1 MPNSYIEYTSGLTRT
16 LSIAGLNYISTSHLK
31 AKSKATVTSDWE
43 DVTIT
48 SVNATASPPTVTM
61 SLSGTP
67 AVVRI
72 YRDSGMEPIV
82 DFQSGVRITES
93 DLDTATRQ
101 GLFAAQEVLENA
113 PANEMANPG
122 PAGANGVGISSI
134 GSSKT
139 NGVTTVVITNTD
151 ASTHSFSVSDGA
163 AGADGSAGS
172 DTIPA
177 GGVLETFTMPCNGQ
191 SITVGS
197 GTYTMPDQDAALD
210 LTTTYQ
216 DLSASQIA
224 YTPPTGTQLVVYEF
238 LFNVTR
244 GDDNPIGHFKLFLDG
259 VEVSDKRTTV
269 YNDGGGGM
277 QSSIKWGFQVGGSA
291 DAATGR
297 VASWSSAKT
306 IKVMARDYGG
316 DNEATLYKI
325 AHWKDADAP
334 DDTIT
339 TPFVRP
345 QISITA
351 IKA

>member
-1 MPNSYIEYTSGLTRT
+1 
-16 LSIAGLNYISTSHLK
+16 
-31 AKSKATVTSDWE
+31 
-43 DVTIT
+43 
-48 SVNATASPPTVTM
+48 M

-113 PANEMANPG
+113 PANELANPG

-163 AGADGSAGS
+163 AGADGAAGS

-197 GTYTMPDQDAALD
+197 GTYTMPDQDAALN

-325 AHWKDADAP
+325 AHWKDTDAS
-334 DDTIT
+334 DTIT

>member
-1 MPNSYIEYTSGLTRT
+1 MPNSYIEYTSGISGT

-61 SLSGTP
+61 SLSDTP

-113 PANEMANPG
+113 PAHELVMPG

-216 DLSASQIA
+216 DLSASQLA

-316 DNEATLYKI
+316 DNNATLYKI
-325 AHWKDADAP
+325 AQWKDTDAS
-334 DDTIT
+334 DTIT